1 MSQTVHQIGA
11 FRAPHCGVTLHASLL
26 ELFAHQYRSLIRRWN
41 WKTALLSTL
50 FRGAIFF
57 AVNLHAGWDAATAA
71 LLTEFVYRASTA
83 GFYGAI
89 TQSLRRVEP
98 AWKAALAGLLL
109 LPLFQHS
116 LEYAV
121 HWLRGTP
128 HVGASVAVSACFTA
142 LSTLFNL
149 YAMRRGA
156 MVVDDAAPGLGDDL
170 KLMPALVAGFVLA
183 VPLRL
188 YRAIAVAGRAS

>member
-1 MSQTVHQIGA
+1 M
-11 FRAPHCGVTLHASLL
+11 
-26 ELFAHQYRSLIRRWN
+26 ELFTHPYRSLIRRWN
-41 WKTALLSTL
+41 WKTALLSTF

-57 AVNLHAGWDAATAA
+57 VVNLRSGWDAATAA

-98 AWKAALAGLLL
+98 SWKAALAGLLL
-109 LPLFQHS
+109 LPVFQHS

-128 HVGASVAVSACFTA
+128 HVATSVAVSACFTA
-142 LSTLFNL
+142 ISTLFNL

-156 MVVDDAAPGLGDDL
+156 MVVDEASPPLSDDL
-170 KLMPALVAGFVLA
+170 KHMPALMAGFLLA
-183 VPLRL
+183 VPQRL
-188 YRAIAVAGRAS
+188 YRAIAFADRAS